1 MARVEVVSVSF
12 EGEYPVGMYW
22 TVGEERE
29 IDESYIADLPAGLE
43 VAAEDEDAEA
53 APMSAEAEAE
63 APPVAA
69 EVTGSMLDTV
79 EATIDELEASAQ
91 AIVDTT
97 VPMLRASL
105 AIARAVV
112 EGTPGDVAEEPAP
125 E

>member
-1 MARVEVVSVSF
+1 MSF

-43 VAAEDEDAEA
+43 VAADEEEA

-63 APPVAA
+63 APRSPA

-91 AIVDTT
+91 AIVDAT